1 MNNMVFSK
9 HLAGHPLEESAA
21 QLAKAGLTGLELT
34 VRPGEAVEPERV
46 AEELPAMAGKL
57 ATAGSSIGMVC
68 SNITSADNPQTET
81 VLRTAASLG
90 ISCYRLG
97 EWKYQGFGT
106 LRQQREEMKA
116 ILKDLA
122 AMNREIGIQG
132 LYQNHSNIFFGAI
145 PADLDYALDDIP
157 PSEIG
162 VYFDPVHAVI
172 EGGSSGWRMS
182 MDLISERIAALGA
195 KDYYWLDGKEGYAG
209 ARRHSMRLCPIGIGN
224 VPWAEII
231 TILKGLNFD
240 GPVSFYGSKWAAD
253 GSPIKTVDELI
264 IQLSEEKTNLTNLFQ
279 SNETDPRSFERIL

>member
-1 MNNMVFSK
+1 MKHIVFSK
-9 HLAGHPLEESAA
+9 FLAGRPLEESAK
-21 QLAKAGLTGLELT
+21 QLVKSGLAALELP
-34 VRPGEAVEPERV
+34 VRPGEAVDPERA
-46 AEELPAMAGKL
+46 AEELPAMAEKL
-57 ATAGSSIGMVC
+57 AAVDSGIGMVC
-68 SNITSADNPQTET
+68 SNITTVNNQTET

-90 ISCYRLG
+90 IPCYRLG

-106 LRQQREEMKA
+106 IRKQREEMKA
-116 ILKDLA
+116 VLKDLA

-182 MDLISERIAALGA
+182 MDLIADRIAALGA

-209 ARRHSMRLCPIGIGN
+209 ARRHSMRLCPIGTGN
-224 VPWAEII
+224 VPWNEVVTNLRKI
-231 TILKGLNFD
+231 NFD
-240 GPVSFYGSKWAAD
+240 GPISFYGSKWDAD
-253 GSPIKTVDELI
+253 GNPIKSVDSLLTL
-264 IQLSEEKTNLTNLFQ
+264 LSAEAAKLQNLFQ
-279 SNETDPRSFERIL
+279 SDETDPRSIERIS